1 MNQENSA
8 ILAII
13 KNLEI
18 SLHGE
23 KRYDIE
29 WLNSIL
35 HDDFLE
41 IGKSGYIY
49 TKKIVVEFLK
59 EEVNIIPQI
68 FSEDFNMQILDENIV
83 LLTYKSY
90 EVNKRGQSYNESL
103 RSSIWQLSASGAWQL
118 RFHQGTK
125 MADSQ

>member
-8 ILAII
+8 TYSII

-23 KRYDIE
+23 KRYDIK

-35 HDDFLE
+35 HDNFLE
-41 IGKSGYIY
+41 IGKSGHIY
-49 TKKIVVEFLK
+49 TKKIVVKFLK
-59 EEVNIIPQI
+59 EEINIIPQI
-68 FSEDFNMQILDENIV
+68 FSEDFNMQILDKNIV

-90 EVNKRGQSYNESL
+90 EVNKRGRSYNKAL
-103 RSSIWQLSASGAWQL
+103 RSSIWQLSTSGVWQL

-125 MADSQ
+125 IADYQ